1 MKWLIFSSTE
11 YIFPRP
17 QAFASPSD
25 MASSSVWENV
35 FLATTPTFDGVCGM
49 LWYIILDVYIA
60 KFWHICHWLLICAN
74 FYWFFVTDV
83 VVTCNYNHF
92 LADDIAF
99 GCIWLM
105 LLATVA
111 DVEATFYCVNP
122 QCWFG
127 RCYCHICLADVFC
140 HSGWCIYQSCV
151 GWCFCQLI
159 QMEQPFVVT
168 AINGLICGR
177 WNGHCFCD
185 WLMLLPWWQ
194 MLLPLVGMCQA
205 DVIAL
210 VADVI
215 ATGSILILVLC
226 CWLEPHPRCE
236 ADGTCLCFYLG
247 MDCWPL

>member
-1 MKWLIFSSTE
+1 MKWLIFSLTE

-25 MASSSVWENV
+25 MASSGVWENV

-49 LWYIILDVYIA
+49 LWYIILDVCIA
-60 KFWHICHWLLICAN
+60 KFWHICHWLLIFAN
-74 FYWFFVTDV
+74 FYWFCVTDV
-83 VVTCNYNHF
+83 VVTCVLQPFF
-92 LADDIAF
+92 LADVIAF
-99 GCIWLM
+99 NCIWLM

-127 RCYCHICLADVFC
+127 RCFCHICLADVFC
-140 HSGWCIYQSCV
+140 HSGWCIYHSCI
-151 GWCFCQLI
+151 GWCICQLN

-194 MLLPLVGMCQA
+194 MLLPLFGMCQA

-226 CWLEPHPRCE
+226 C
-236 ADGTCLCFYLG
+236 
-247 MDCWPL
+247 